1 MATIGQLKGTLAT
14 HRGLPRGRGEREGR
28 QRKEGDESRIL
39 EGLKKGK
46 GGTGRNSEEVGGKEM
61 GRKEREEGGK
71 RLESI

>member
-1 MATIGQLKGTLAT
+1 MGNLKGLWPPTEDFL
-14 HRGLPRGRGEREGR
+14 GGGGG

-39 EGLKKGK
+39 EEGLKKGK

>member
-14 HRGLPRGRGEREGR
+14 HRGLPRGEREGR

-39 EGLKKGK
+39 EEGLKKGK